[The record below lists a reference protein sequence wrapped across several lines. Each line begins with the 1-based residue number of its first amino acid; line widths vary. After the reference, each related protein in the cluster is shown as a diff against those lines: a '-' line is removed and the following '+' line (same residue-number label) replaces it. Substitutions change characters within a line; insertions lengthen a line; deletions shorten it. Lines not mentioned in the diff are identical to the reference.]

1 MERGR
6 RGQHVVAM
14 DAHILQT
21 LLLPKIGDVK
31 RQFVIALRPGGM
43 RLSSEIAMLSLFLF
57 GGRNG
62 AEPLLDLLLVS
73 SALA

>member
-1 MERGR
+1 MN
-6 RGQHVVAM
+6 
-14 DAHILQT
+14 AHILQT

-31 RQFVIALRPGGM
+31 RQLVIALRPGGM
-43 RLSSEIAMLSLFLF
+43 RFRSEISMLSLFLF

-62 AEPLLDLLLVS
+62 AQPLLDLLLVS